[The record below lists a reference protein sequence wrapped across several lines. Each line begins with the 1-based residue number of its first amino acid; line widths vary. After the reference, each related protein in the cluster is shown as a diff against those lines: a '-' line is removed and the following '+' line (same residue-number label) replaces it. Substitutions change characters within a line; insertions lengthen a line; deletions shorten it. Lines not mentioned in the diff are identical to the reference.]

1 MATMDQ
7 GEGNVRPSSKGTD
20 HWTVKGKVADDIYQH
35 VDVGEEGKENAFS
48 LGKSLWIGD
57 EQFEDLDEIVVRY
70 TNPMAAHVRDLL
82 SFRYIRHLGLAKQTY
97 ASGKEA

>member
-7 GEGNVRPSSKGTD
+7 GEGIVRRSSKATD
-20 HWTVKGKVADDIYQH
+20 HWTVKWKVADDIYQH

-57 EQFEDLDEIVVRY
+57 RGKIW
-70 TNPMAAHVRDLL
+70 TK
-82 SFRYIRHLGLAKQTY
+82 LGSVTPTPWRLMLATSSP
-97 ASGKEA
+97 SGTSAISG